1 MMHFKILIIILVFVT
16 NILFLN
22 SKEIINLSI
31 SSDDKINNFKVEIA
45 KTYEERSKG
54 LMFRDYI
61 SNNMG
66 MLFIFP
72 NEDLISMWMK
82 NTLFSLDILFISKNK
97 IIVDLKKNAKKLS
110 NSLITSKIKAKYVL
124 EINSGLIDKYKINIG
139 DQLYFEEK

>member
-1 MMHFKILIIILVFVT
+1 MHFKILIIILVFVT

-22 SKEIINLSI
+22 SKETINLSI
-31 SSDDKINNFKVEIA
+31 CSDDKINNFNVEIA

-61 SNNMG
+61 SDNMG

-110 NSLITSKIKAKYVL
+110 NSLITSKIKAKYEGQTYIVQ
-124 EINSGLIDKYKINIG
+124 EGFNKCKV
-139 DQLYFEEK
+139 

>member
-22 SKEIINLSI
+22 SKETINLSI

-45 KTYEERSKG
+45 KTYKERSKG

-61 SNNMG
+61 SDNMG

>member
-22 SKEIINLSI
+22 SKETINLSI

-61 SNNMG
+61 SDNMG

>member
-22 SKEIINLSI
+22 SKETINLSI
-31 SSDDKINNFKVEIA
+31 CSDDKINNFNVEIA

-61 SNNMG
+61 SDNMG

-139 DQLYFEEK
+139 DELYFEEK

>member
-22 SKEIINLSI
+22 SKETINLSI

-61 SNNMG
+61 SDNMG

-139 DQLYFEEK
+139 DELYFEEK